1 MSYNSKSPHRTFLK
15 PSDVASLFN
24 VSLQTVYFW
33 HRMGMIEGTKVGG
46 RILRIFAS
54 SLEETTRRP
63 STAKA

>member
-33 HRMGMIEGTKVGG
+33 HRMGMIQGIKIGGGT
-46 RILRIFAS
+46 LRIFAS
-54 SLEETTRRP
+54 SLDQMAR
-63 STAKA
+63 